1 MITHGTHT
9 FPNTFISAIKYC
21 IRVVLPIKFSPR
33 TIWILNC
40 KSKKRLRI
48 EMGNRATDQDNYIF
62 SFQYLAPNEHVL
74 NLPSRIKN
82 SFPTRE
88 IEVILNKFCKFD
100 ILIRICYNFLAPST
114 QFVMIYNNTS
124 SEFCFDS
131 FCFID
136 ASA

>member
-1 MITHGTHT
+1 
-9 FPNTFISAIKYC
+9 
-21 IRVVLPIKFSPR
+21 
-33 TIWILNC
+33 
-40 KSKKRLRI
+40 
-48 EMGNRATDQDNYIF
+48 MGKRATDQDYYIF

-136 ASA
+136 VSA